1 MISVPNEGATWYFQ
15 YSPYVYY
22 NEHSILLCEEHRPMV
37 INSDTFKRLFA
48 FVEQFP
54 HYFIGSNADLPIV
67 GGSILSHDHYQ
78 AGQYTFAMEKAEKVF
93 TFSMDKFP
101 NNQKSSC
108 TCTLS

>member
-78 AGQYTFAMEKAEKVF
+78 AGHYSFAMEKAEKLF
-93 TFSMDKFP
+93 TFSMDKRSEERRVGQDGRF
-101 NNQKSSC
+101 
-108 TCTLS
+108 